1 MSSVNPA
8 DQTPQRRD
16 ALDAKAVIT
25 LLVCCILW
33 GLNQIAAKVTL
44 ADVPPLLQAAWRS
57 SGAVVLVVAWAYWR
71 QVPLWTRDGSLRGG
85 LLAGLLFG
93 AEFAC
98 IFVGLQ
104 FTAAS
109 RMVVYLYSAPFIVAL
124 GMPFIAKGERLSAL
138 QWAGLVIAF
147 AGVAVAFAEGFGQ
160 ASLLGPHVWVGD
172 ALGVAAAVFW
182 ALTTLVIRATRLGQ
196 APAEKTLAYQLAVS
210 AAMFW
215 IMSWAAAEAW
225 PQQISTLSWGS
236 LAFQTVVVAFASFLT
251 WFWLVRHYPAARL
264 SSFTLV
270 TPLAGLA
277 FGVILLGEPLTAR
290 LLIAASAV
298 AVGLLLINRP
308 AIRRPS

>member
-1 MSSVNPA
+1 MSSLNPA
-8 DQTPQRRD
+8 DQASQRRD

-57 SGAVVLVVAWAYWR
+57 SGAVVLVVAWALWR
-71 QVPLWTRDGSLRGG
+71 RVPLWTRDGSLPGG
-85 LLAGLLFG
+85 LLAGVLFG

-98 IFVGLQ
+98 IFLGLQ
-104 FTAAS
+104 FTTAS

-138 QWAGLVIAF
+138 QWAGLVVAF

-160 ASLLGPHVWVGD
+160 APLGPRVWVGD

-215 IMSWAAAEAW
+215 IMSWAVAEAW
-225 PQQISTLSWGS
+225 PQRISTLSWVS

-290 LLIAASAV
+290 LLTAASAV

-308 AIRRPS
+308 VRRRPS